1 MKKSPELEMVRR
13 LSWRWIWT
21 QWRACLRDDRGVA
34 MTEYLLVTLVTLP
47 LVFILFHPD
56 NGFYHAAREQYELT
70 RLLVILPMP

>member
-1 MKKSPELEMVRR
+1 MKQPLQPELVRR
-13 LSWRWIWT
+13 LSWQRVWS

-34 MTEYLLVTLVTLP
+34 MTEYLIITLVTLP

-56 NGFYHAAREQYELT
+56 NGFYHAAREQFELT